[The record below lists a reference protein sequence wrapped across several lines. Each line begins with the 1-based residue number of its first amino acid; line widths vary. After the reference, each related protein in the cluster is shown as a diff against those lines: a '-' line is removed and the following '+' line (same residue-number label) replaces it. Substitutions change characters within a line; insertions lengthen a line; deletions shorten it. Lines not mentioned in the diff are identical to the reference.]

1 MYVGLGC
8 AFASLHFS
16 VTPTLLGF
24 LFVVVFGFV
33 VLLLFCFCVLG
44 CVCLLGCVARR
55 VWLLVVDGFVTS
67 FENEV
72 HGGAGIA
79 YR

>member
-44 CVCLLGCVARR
+44 CV
-55 VWLLVVDGFVTS
+55 WLLVVDGFVTS

-72 HGGAGIA
+72 HGCAGIA